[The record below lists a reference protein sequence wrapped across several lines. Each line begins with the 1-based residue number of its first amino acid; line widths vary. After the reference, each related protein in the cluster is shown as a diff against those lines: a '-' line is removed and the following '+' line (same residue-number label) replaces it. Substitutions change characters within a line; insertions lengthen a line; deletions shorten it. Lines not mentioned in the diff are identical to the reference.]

1 MQSGKVTFAFALV
14 DIVLSFCIYQ
24 FAICNGP
31 LQNWT
36 QILRFYFM
44 KSARAAFLLF
54 LLFLSCATPLRHY
67 HLIEQQMDK
76 GDWLGAEEAVAKS
89 WSKGYGERNRVLFD
103 LDRGLL
109 LHFGRKFQESNSF
122 FFGAE
127 GKMEELYTK
136 RIRDESASLLVNANL
151 LPYGGEDFEKVL
163 TNFFAALNYLQMG
176 DLENALVEARK
187 IDHKLSLL
195 GDKYEGKGRYHQD
208 GLAQYLSGFIYELMG
223 RWDDAY
229 ISYHKSFEAYRGQPQ
244 IYPFP
249 PPSFLTKDL
258 LRLSQYLG
266 RDDDFH
272 QLRAKFGSLRWREQ
286 GKVEKG
292 GRVLILA
299 FSGRGPVKKEFS
311 LTVEKKDKKGNGYTF
326 KLALPRFAPRP
337 SQIASAEVLIDG
349 KTQPLILAEDI
360 GVIARK
366 VLEDRLPLIEAKA
379 VARALAK
386 AKANQEAKKKMG
398 GGGFNRVLKFGLD
411 EVVKASERADLR
423 CWRTLPAKIYLG
435 RFTLPPG
442 PHRAG
447 LRFVS
452 SGGQI
457 LQEIDFTEF
466 NLEKGGYRVLEGY
479 CLK

>member
-1 MQSGKVTFAFALV
+1 MSSLR
-14 DIVLSFCIYQ
+14 
-24 FAICNGP
+24 AIP
-31 LQNWT
+31 L
-36 QILRFYFM
+36 LL
-44 KSARAAFLLF
+44 LLF
-54 LLFLSCATPLRHY
+54 LGCATPLRHY
-67 HLIEQQMDK
+67 HLIGKKMDE
-76 GDWLGAEEAVAKS
+76 GDWLGAEGAVAKS

-109 LHFGRKFQESNSF
+109 LHFGGKFPESNSF
-122 FFGAE
+122 FFEAE
-127 GKMEELYTK
+127 EKMEELYTK
-136 RIRDESASLLVNANL
+136 RIRDESASLLVNDNL
-151 LPYGGEDFEKVL
+151 LPYEGEDFEKVL
-163 TNFFAALNYLQMG
+163 TNFFAAINYLQLRN
-176 DLENALVEARK
+176 LEDALVEARK
-187 IDHKLSLL
+187 IGHKLSVL

-223 RWDDAY
+223 KWDDAY
-229 ISYHKSFEAYRGQPQ
+229 ISYHKSFEAYKGQPQ

-249 PPSFLTKDL
+249 LPSFLAQNL

-266 RDDDFH
+266 REDDFH
-272 QLRAKFGSLRWREQ
+272 RLRAKFAPIKWRNQEE
-286 GKVEKG
+286 VERG
-292 GRVLILA
+292 GEVLVLA

-349 KTQPLILAEDI
+349 EIQLLILAEDI
-360 GVIARK
+360 EVIARK

-379 VARALAK
+379 VARSLAK
-386 AKANQEAKKKMG
+386 AKADQEVKKKMG
-398 GGGFNRVLKFGLD
+398 EGGLNRLLKFGLD

-423 CWRTLPAKIYLG
+423 CWRTLPAKIYL
-435 RFTLPPG
+435 RRLILPPG

-447 LRFVS
+447 LRFIS
-452 SGGQI
+452 SRGQI
-457 LQEIDFTEF
+457 LQEYTFPKF